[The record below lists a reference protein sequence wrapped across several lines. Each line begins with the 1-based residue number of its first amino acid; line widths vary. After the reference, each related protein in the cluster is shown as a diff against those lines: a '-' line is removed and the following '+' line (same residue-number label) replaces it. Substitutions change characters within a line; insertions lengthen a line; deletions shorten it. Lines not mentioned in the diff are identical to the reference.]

1 MAASDDLKDIQ
12 KLLDDPAVRAAGKT
26 MFRGKEVTIADL
38 VKLREDTKTVVEA
51 EKSQKAKLIPATLRE
66 RKALKEAEA
75 EKRILVRNLERL
87 VEDANGLLNSA
98 IDRNKDIEGAQTNLV
113 SAIDRLRSV
122 DPQNRL
128 VPPAPEETEPAIG
141 QPIKGDKVV
150 GTLSLAETRA
160 LAEKDKP
167 IVVDETKLPR
177 DTTVT
182 ATTLPVTQDKI
193 VSQLEVRGLPDTPE
207 NRKLVRKDLAKKKPL
222 SADWKERLIA
232 QYPQYEAYLT
242 DPQFGDDV
250 ASVFQRAMEEEWFKY
265 GDTGQAVFSR
275 ELAKTQYGQRTN
287 ATQQTFDGRKVADQA
302 KLIETAISDYR
313 SQYGNLGLSDE
324 QLYNLG
330 KETARN
336 GYNEDQKRRAIFNMA
351 YSADQGADR
360 NAVIARIDAGKFGQE
375 VRSVYAGNLLKTPDD
390 AIQRYTTGEITL
402 DDVKR
407 EARET
412 AAGFYPGLKA
422 LIDQGVSVKSIA
434 DQYAGLAADILE
446 QPQTTINM
454 TEPKFRAAFDVRENG
469 TSRVMTGSEW
479 QSMLKSNPDF
489 GWQYTKT
496 ANNQAL
502 ETATMIARAFGK
514 VI

>member
-1 MAASDDLKDIQ
+1 MAASEDLQDIQ
-12 KLLDDPAVRAAGKT
+12 ELLDDPAVRAAGKT
-26 MFRGKEVTIADL
+26 MFRGKEVTIAEL
-38 VKLREDTKTVVEA
+38 VKLRNETQTLVNA
-51 EKSQKAKLIPATLRE
+51 EQSKAAASYPAALRE
-66 RKALKEAEA
+66 RTAVKETAT
-75 EKRILVRNLERL
+75 EKRILVRNLEKL
-87 VEDANGLLNSA
+87 VEDANGLLTVA
-98 IDRNKDIEGAQTNLV
+98 IDRNKDIEGAQANLV

-122 DPQNRL
+122 DPQNKL
-128 VPPAPEETEPAIG
+128 LPPAPEETEPAMG

-150 GTLSLAETRA
+150 GTLTLEQTRA
-160 LAEKDKP
+160 LQNKPDTVDVAKTDKK
-167 IVVDETKLPR
+167 TG
-177 DTTVT
+177 TTVT
-182 ATTLPVTQDKI
+182 PPTGVVTQDKV

-207 NRKLVRKDLAKKKPL
+207 NRKTIRKELAKKAPL
-222 SADWKERLIA
+222 SGDWKERLIA

-242 DPQFGDDV
+242 NPEFGEDV
-250 ASVFQRAMEEEWFKY
+250 SAVFQRAMEEEWFKY

-275 ELAKTQYGQRTN
+275 ELAKTVYGRRTN
-287 ATQQTFDGRKVADQA
+287 ATQQTFDGKKVADQA
-302 KLIETAISDYR
+302 KLIETAISDYK

-336 GYNEDQKRRAIFNMA
+336 GYNDDQKRRAIFNMA

-360 NAVIARIDAGKFGQE
+360 DAVIARIDAGKFGQE
-375 VRSVYAGNLLKTPDD
+375 VRTIYAGNLLKTPED
-390 AIQRYTTGEITL
+390 AIQRYTTGQITL

-422 LIDQGVSVKSIA
+422 LIDQGVSVKSVA

-454 TEPKFRAAFDVRENG
+454 TDPKFRAAFDVRDNG
-469 TSRVMTGSEW
+469 VSRVMTGSEW
-479 QSMLKSNPDF
+479 QTLLKSNPDF

-502 ETATMIARAFGK
+502 ETAAMISRAFGK